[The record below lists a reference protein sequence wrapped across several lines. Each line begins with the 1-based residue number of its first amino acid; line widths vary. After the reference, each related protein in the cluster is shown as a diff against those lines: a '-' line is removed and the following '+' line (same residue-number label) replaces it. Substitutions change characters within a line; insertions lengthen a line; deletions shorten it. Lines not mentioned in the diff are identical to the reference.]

1 MAEAQGDEAREA
13 EVAGQEDVT
22 ASSVPALAGEDV
34 VADTLTYLAR
44 ALVQHPDEVKVE
56 RADGDRGRILRLR
69 VHPDDMGRVIGRA
82 GRIARAIRQV
92 TRAAAARGGVSAF
105 IEIGDD
111 R

>member
-13 EVAGQEDVT
+13 EVAGEKEVVAPSAPPVGD
-22 ASSVPALAGEDV
+22 DM
-34 VADTLTYLAR
+34 VADTLAYLAR
-44 ALVQHPDEVKVE
+44 SLVAHPDDVRVE
-56 RADGDRGRILRLR
+56 RDEGERGPVWRLR
-69 VHPDDMGRVIGRA
+69 VNPEDMGRVIGRA

-92 TRAAAARGGVSAF
+92 TRAAAARAGVSAM